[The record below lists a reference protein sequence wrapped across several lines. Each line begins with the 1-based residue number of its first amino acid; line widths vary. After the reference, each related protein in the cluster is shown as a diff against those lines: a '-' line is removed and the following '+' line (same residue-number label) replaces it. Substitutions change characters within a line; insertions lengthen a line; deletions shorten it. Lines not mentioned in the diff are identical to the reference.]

1 VRRSLPSTSA
11 RLPHVLA
18 GVLALIVA
26 LGVLRVIGATDLVSA
41 ASHHAEVT
49 PVAAAG
55 AAPPSIAPTASVAP
69 LGPLKSADV
78 LLTSTAAIPAAK
90 VSDLRHLPEITGTE
104 SFSVGTVHLGDANV
118 PAYGVDPSRFR
129 NWATRTTAESDPFWR
144 SIASGEISASFQT
157 AKDLN
162 LPLGERLPVAAR
174 STEPMRLGSFATV
187 GLPDAEAVLSSTRA
201 SEIGLVPDSGLLI
214 SAPDADLRQLTG
226 ALKAVLGPQV
236 AVRPL
241 KPLSTA
247 PLPTSTASE
256 TPTAAGSSSSSAHST
271 GDTGS
276 TSDSGAASASSGNV
290 DAVIAAAR
298 SKLGA
303 PYVYGASGPDSFD
316 CSGFTSWVYRQVGVG
331 LPRTAQEQWLAGQ
344 HVSYAQAKPGDILAW
359 AGDPQAPGYA
369 THVAIYLGNGQMIH
383 APHSGTVVSVASV
396 YSSGLLGAVRV
407 LG

>member
-1 VRRSLPSTSA
+1 
-11 RLPHVLA
+11 
-18 GVLALIVA
+18 
-26 LGVLRVIGATDLVSA
+26 
-41 ASHHAEVT
+41 
-49 PVAAAG
+49 
-55 AAPPSIAPTASVAP
+55 
-69 LGPLKSADV
+69 
-78 LLTSTAAIPAAK
+78 
-90 VSDLRHLPEITGTE
+90 
-104 SFSVGTVHLGDANV
+104 V
-118 PAYGVDPSRFR
+118 PAYGVDPSGFR
-129 NWATRTTAESDPFWR
+129 NWATRATAASDPFWR

-157 AKDLN
+157 AQDLN

-174 STEPMRLGSFATV
+174 NTAPMRLGSFATV
-187 GLPDAEAVLSSTRA
+187 GLPDAEAVLSSSRA

-247 PLPTSTASE
+247 PLATATDSA
-256 TPTAAGSSSSSAHST
+256 TPNASGNSDSSSGSSEGGSASGT
-271 GDTGS
+271 GAT
-276 TSDSGAASASSGNV
+276 SASSASA

-298 SKLGA
+298 SRLGA

-316 CSGFTSWVYRQVGVG
+316 CSGLTSWVYRQVGVD

-344 HVSYAQAKPGDILAW
+344 HVPYAQAQPGDILAW

-383 APHSGTVVSVASV
+383 APHTGTVVSVSSV
-396 YSSGLLGAVRV
+396 YQSGLLGAVRV